1 MTVSEH
7 PFDLEVRQYLATHPD
22 TETVDLLIADANGV
36 LRGKRV
42 AAHGLEGLAEE
53 GVCLPPST
61 LFADITGETS
71 EATGLGF
78 DIGDLDLVCR
88 PVAGSLKPVP
98 WHPRPSAQLLLNMFN
113 DDGSPFAANPR
124 EVLKRVLKRLTDRGL
139 QPVVAVEL
147 EFYLMDSERG
157 ADDRPQPPISPK
169 TGERDRTT
177 QVYGIAE
184 LDSYSDFIRD
194 TNEACEAQ
202 GLPAYTAVAE
212 YAPGQFEINLKHRDN
227 AVQACD
233 DAIYLK
239 RLIKGIAEQ
248 HGLVAT
254 FMAKPYQQH
263 AGSGTHVHV
272 SMLNGDGDNVLVD
285 DQGNL
290 TQTMLSAIAGLQ
302 QFMAGS
308 MLLLAPHA
316 NSYRRFVEDAFVP
329 LSPCWGH
336 NNRTVALR
344 IPAGPRAATRI
355 EHRVAG
361 ADANPYLAVASI
373 LAGIDYGLSRKLSPT
388 AKTTGNAYLQQTRTL
403 PRFWNTAIDAF
414 NAHEALRDYLGKG
427 FCNAYL
433 GLKHGELETFQRHVS
448 QLELDWYWRSM

>member
-1 MTVSEH
+1 MTVPDH
-7 PFDLEVRQYLATHPD
+7 PFTLEARRYLAARPD
-22 TETVDLLIADANGV
+22 TETVDLLIADANGI

-42 AAHGLEGLAEE
+42 TAHNLDELAGE
-53 GVCLPPST
+53 GVCLPPSS
-61 LFADITGETS
+61 LYVDITGSTA

-78 DIGDLDLVCR
+78 DIGDLDLMCR
-88 PVAGSLKPVP
+88 PVPGSLKPVL
-98 WHPRPSAQLLLNMFN
+98 WQPRPSAQLLLAMFN
-113 DDGSPFAANPR
+113 EDGSPFAANPR
-124 EVLKRVLKRLTDRGL
+124 EVLKQVLARLRARGL
-139 QPVVAVEL
+139 RPVVAVEL
-147 EFYLMDSERG
+147 EFYLMDAARD
-157 ADDRPQPPISPK
+157 ADDRPQAPISPA

-184 LDSYSDFIRD
+184 LDSYRDFIRD
-194 TNEACEAQ
+194 INKACAAQ
-202 GLPAYTAVAE
+202 DLPAYTAVAE
-212 YAPGQFEINLKHRDN
+212 YAPGQFEINLKYRDD

-239 RLIKGIAEQ
+239 RLVKGVAER
-248 HGLVAT
+248 HGMVAT
-254 FMAKPYQQH
+254 FMAKPYPQH

-272 SMLNGDGDNVLVD
+272 SLLNDDGVNVLVD
-285 DQGNL
+285 DHDQL
-290 TQTMLSAIAGLQ
+290 TPVMLAAIAGLQ

-344 IPAGPRAATRI
+344 IPAGPRHATRI

-361 ADANPYLAVASI
+361 ADANPSLVAAAI
-373 LAGIDYGLSRKLSPT
+373 LAGIDYGLARKLSPT
-388 AKTTGNAYLQQTRTL
+388 ARTTGNAYLQQRRIL
-403 PRFWNTAIDAF
+403 PRYWNTAIDAF
-414 NAHEALRDYLGKG
+414 NAHEGLRDYLGKT

-433 GLKHGELETFQRHVS
+433 ALKHAELEAFQRHVS
-448 QLELDWYWRSM
+448 HLELDWYWRSM